1 MNASE
6 RDRSGEEGATLNEDF
21 RASLARLLSEERRC
35 RVRGM
40 LSIILCAALSVFS
53 ALLAFDFHFGQSRFF
68 PLISFVLF
76 WATVAAA
83 ASFAVLRQMLPIRGA
98 RELAGELDGHLGGN
112 LLTAALEFSKGD
124 GRLDSYSPYLLAATV
139 SRANGRLRAFDAREL
154 FSAAGKPAWTA
165 AGILIGVLVA
175 LQVTF
180 LRGDPGAIVASIA
193 DPGRSFRFPYQ
204 YNLVVTSG
212 DRSVLPGEHVTA
224 EALNFGSMRGDAT
237 LWVSAIPG
245 VWNRIDVPGTPL
257 DDAGMELSVYRHT
270 FNDVREDFSYFFS
283 AGGAR
288 TPHYEVTVI
297 HRPVINNLSAVLK
310 FPRYTGARPDTL
322 DPLAGKIAALSG
334 TRVELRG
341 ETSKPVRDGW
351 IRFTSGATAS
361 LEPAAGG
368 FAGFFTVLASDTFVV
383 EIVDSLGF
391 ANEQSVKYPVA
402 ALEDRA
408 PSVEILGPEDGAQLP
423 RTLVADLAYRASDDY
438 GIARITLQFMRE
450 GKDEQF
456 KPRPL
461 DLSSAGPLT
470 ELEGRTGALPPEPQ
484 GRTAAMPLTELEG
497 RTAWSLED
505 ENVFPGDEILYYLE
519 VFDNNTATGPS
530 SARTET
536 RRLVVPSLSE
546 IYARIHEEESQQR
559 ENLEDV
565 LDKGREI
572 HERLKKLSDELKAEG
587 NLDWSRRRESGDI
600 LEKQRELKERMREIT
615 NQIDQS
621 LEQIEKNRSSSQEV
635 GQKIEEIQK
644 LLKQI
649 ESEDL
654 RKAIENLQKLMSEIP
669 TKELMSAMNQAELD
683 TEKLLENMDRTI
695 ELLKQVIKEE
705 KMEELVRRMDDM
717 LKEQT
722 AIRDSTPRGPTDELS
737 KKQDEL
743 GTESEKYEKELG
755 EFADEETDSSLASEL
770 DRARERMEQAKLD
783 EQMSRAA
790 DQLSNGDRNGAQC
803 TQKSVIN
810 DMLSLFTSLSSC
822 QMSMGGA
829 MEKEVAE
836 MLERSARELV
846 ETSKLQERMAP
857 KLLQPGARANSDELV
872 KDELV
877 VKTAVQKIT
886 QNLHQ
891 AARKALSLSPK
902 ILVMLGAAQREIET
916 ALDAME
922 EQKLNEAAEAS
933 AKAYRDINIA
943 VIELLRT
950 SVSSGSSGSGSSAR
964 QMMQQLM
971 QRQLSLQQQLRQLLE
986 RGQAG
991 QWSMEERAGMARLA
1005 AEQRKMEELVK
1016 QIAEEAGGTNE
1027 LMGKLDDLS
1036 GKMEEIAKDLE
1047 DGKLDNELVERQE
1060 QILTRMLDSQR
1071 SMRERD
1077 YKKERTSATAADVKA
1092 LAPSVWEEG
1101 INDTET
1107 LLKMIRRAM
1116 REKGPAEYEELIRQ
1130 YFRALSEKARETR

>member
-1 MNASE
+1 MSASE
-6 RDRSGEEGATLNEDF
+6 RDHSGEAGATLNEEF

-40 LSIILCAALSVFS
+40 LSIILCAALAVFS
-53 ALLAFDFHFGQSRFF
+53 VLLAVDFHFGQSRFF
-68 PLISFVLF
+68 PLISFVVF
-76 WATVAAA
+76 WATMAAA
-83 ASFAVLRQMLPIRGA
+83 ASFAVVRHMLPVRGVKK
-98 RELAGELDGHLGGN
+98 LAGELDGHLGGN

-124 GRLDSYSPYLLAATV
+124 KRLGAYSPYLLAATV
-139 SRANGRLRAFDAREL
+139 RRAAGRLRAFDARDL

-180 LRGDPGAIVASIA
+180 LRGDPGAIIASIA

-212 DRSVLPGEHVTA
+212 DRSVLPGEHITA
-224 EALNFGSMRGDAT
+224 EAMNFGSMRGDAT
-237 LWVSAIPG
+237 IWVSAIPG

-297 HRPVINNLSAVLK
+297 HRPVINNITAVLK

-334 TRVELRG
+334 TRVELTG

-351 IRFTSGATAS
+351 IRFASGATAS

-368 FAGFFTVLASDTFVV
+368 FAGFFTVSANDTFVV

-391 ANEQSVKYPVA
+391 ANEQAVKYPVA
-402 ALEDRA
+402 VLEDRA

-438 GIARITLQFMRE
+438 GIARITLHFMRE

-470 ELEGRTGALPPEPQ
+470 ELEGRT
-484 GRTAAMPLTELEG
+484 
-497 RTAWSLED
+497 AWSLAD
-505 ENVFPGDEILYYLE
+505 ENVFPGDKILYYLE
-519 VFDNNTATGPS
+519 VVDNNTATGPS

-572 HERLKKLSDELKAEG
+572 RERLKKLSDELKAEG

-600 LEKQRELKERMREIT
+600 LEKQRELKEKMREIT
-615 NQIDQS
+615 NRIDQS
-621 LEQIEKNRSSSQEV
+621 LEQMEKNRSSSQEV

-705 KMEELVRRMDDM
+705 KMEELVRRMDEM
-717 LKEQT
+717 LKEQA
-722 AIRDSTPRGPTDELS
+722 AIRDSTPRGPTDQLS
-737 KKQDEL
+737 KKQNEL
-743 GTESEKYEKELG
+743 GKESEQYEKELG
-755 EFADEETDSSLASEL
+755 EFANEETDSSLASEL
-770 DRARERMEQAKLD
+770 DKTVAQMEQAKLG
-783 EQMSRAA
+783 EQMNRAA
-790 DQLSNGDRNGAQC
+790 DQLSDSDRNGAQC
-803 TQKSVIN
+803 TQTSVIN
-810 DMLSLFTSLSSC
+810 DMLSLFTAISSC
-822 QMSMGGA
+822 QMSMGRA

-846 ETSKLQERMAP
+846 ETSKLQERIAP
-857 KLLQPGARANSDELV
+857 KLLQPGARSNSDELV

-877 VKTAVQKIT
+877 VKTAVQKIA
-886 QNLHQ
+886 QNLYQ
-891 AARKALSLSPK
+891 AARKALSLSPR
-902 ILVMLGAAQREIET
+902 ILVMLGSAQREIET

-943 VIELLRT
+943 VVELLRT
-950 SVSSGSSGSGSSAR
+950 SVSSGSSASSAGGR
-964 QMMQQLM
+964 HMMQQLM
-971 QRQLSLQQQLRQLLE
+971 QRQLSLQQQLRQMLG

-1005 AEQRKMEELVK
+1005 AEQRKMEELVE
-1016 QIAEEAGGTNE
+1016 QIAEEASGTNE

-1092 LAPSVWEEG
+1092 LAPGAWEEG
-1101 INDTET
+1101 VNDTET

-1116 REKGPAEYEELIRQ
+1116 REKGPAEYEELIHQ
-1130 YFRALSEKARETR
+1130 YFRALSEKVREAR